1 MSTDFNIKPVGA
13 PVAAPIV
20 QHVSEAIQHAV
31 ATELPASQSVAAVD
45 SSARASTDSAA
56 VRISISN
63 ASVSNQV
70 VIDRDARA
78 VVYQVIDTRTS
89 QVVKQ
94 FPEEAVLRRRA
105 YFHALDLTK
114 DAPTRLSATDRHRL
128 KRSGSDG
135 LRNRCAMP
143 GGTSAREADQ
153 RASRRPGRDRSV
165 RWRDR

>member
-20 QHVSEAIQHAV
+20 QHVSEAAHHAV

-45 SSARASTDSAA
+45 SARASADSAP
-56 VRISISN
+56 VRVSISS
-63 ASVSNQV
+63 ASSVSNQV

-105 YFHALDLTK
+105 YFHTLDLTK
-114 DAPTRLSATDRHRL
+114 DAPTRLRATDRQ
-128 KRSGSDG
+128 
-135 LRNRCAMP
+135 A
-143 GGTSAREADQ
+143 
-153 RASRRPGRDRSV
+153 
-165 RWRDR
+165 